1 MSNLSKEESELL
13 ESLENGEWQS
23 IENKDLELK
32 RYQKLAQKQFA
43 DPIYIDSITA
53 ECLSKDKPSSSRNA
67 EAT

>member
-32 RYQKLAQKQFA
+32 RYAN
-43 DPIYIDSITA
+43 
-53 ECLSKDKPSSSRNA
+53 SSMKCNRF
-67 EAT
+67 